1 MLGYLQR
8 ALRHEFA
15 AAQQF
20 TLQAVVARAAGDS
33 ALGLACEESAV
44 EELRHAQR
52 FAAALAQAGA
62 ALSAGSIASLPIGGT
77 VAELLRHAQ
86 ATEAA
91 AVRLY
96 REAARSCQGVEPLRQ
111 LFDSIGA
118 EEAIHYEE
126 LTRRLRQAGSSLS
139 ARAIREES

>member
-20 TLQAVVARAAGDS
+20 TLQAVVARALGDT
-33 ALGLACEESAV
+33 ALGLECEGSAA

-52 FAAALAQAGA
+52 FASALAQAGG
-62 ALSAGSIASLPIGGT
+62 ALGSGSIASLPVGGT
-77 VAELLRHAQ
+77 VAELLRNAQ

-96 REAARSCQGVEPLRQ
+96 HDGARSCQGVEPLRQ
-111 LFDSIGA
+111 LFNSIGA
-118 EEAIHYEE
+118 EEASHYEE
-126 LTRRLRQAGSSLS
+126 LSRRLRQVGEPFA
-139 ARAIREES
+139 

>member
-1 MLGYLQR
+1 MTRPTPVMLGYLQR

-20 TLQAVVARAAGDS
+20 TLQAVVARALGDTS
-33 ALGLACEESAV
+33 LGLECEESAA

-52 FAAALAQAGA
+52 FAAALDQAGTA
-62 ALSAGSIASLPIGGT
+62 VGSGSVASLSVGGSIP
-77 VAELLRHAQ
+77 ELLRNAR

-96 REAARSCQGVEPLRQ
+96 RDAARACHGVEPLRR
-111 LFDSIGA
+111 LFELIGA
-118 EEAIHYEE
+118 EEETHHAE
-126 LTRRLRQAGSSLS
+126 LTRRLRQSGE
-139 ARAIREES
+139 RIE

>member
-1 MLGYLQR
+1 MLGWLQR

-15 AAQQF
+15 ASRQF
-20 TLQAVVARAAGDS
+20 TLQAVVARELGDS
-33 ALGLACEESAV
+33 ALACECEASAS

-62 ALSAGSIASLPIGGT
+62 GFGDGAVASLPIGYST
-77 VAELLRHAQ
+77 AELIGHAR

-96 REAARSCQGVEPLRQ
+96 RDAARACQAVQALRR
-111 LFDSIGA
+111 LFESIGA
-118 EEAIHYEE
+118 EEAAHYEQ
-126 LTRRLRQAGSSLS
+126 LTQRLRQAGQQVASF
-139 ARAIREES
+139 RA